1 MLKPQDIVILLKI
14 AAMGETPWR
23 YDSLAKELYMSA
35 SEVHAGFKPTWPM
48 GKASNLFSRPLKNS
62 LLTGFG
68 AYLPGTLKGGRL
80 KKIPQVRPPFP
91 FDAYTRI
98 LSPIADEDGG
108 GFLMT
113 FPDLP
118 GCMSDGATEKEALV
132 NGKDAFLSWVAARV
146 DQGKIIPPPK
156 TKPVEF
162 VDADASGKYEK
173 DVQKHRSDA

>member
-1 MLKPQDIVILLKI
+1 M
-14 AAMGETPWR
+14 
-23 YDSLAKELYMSA
+23 
-35 SEVHAGFKPTWPM
+35 
-48 GKASNLFSRPLKNS
+48 
-62 LLTGFG
+62 
-68 AYLPGTLKGGRL
+68 

-118 GCMSDGATEKEALV
+118 GCMSDGATDKEALM

-162 VDADASGKYEK
+162 VDADALGQ
-173 DVQKHRSDA
+173 V